1 MEIKQLRAFLAV
13 ANARSF
19 LGAAEMLY
27 VSRQAVSKTVTQLED
42 ELGVKLFVR
51 SQNGAELTPAGAYFF
66 PQARTLVADFDRL
79 QRDMTRFEHSPR
91 QKLRICMAVGV
102 NTMFTRKIMDYS
114 RAHAAELEIQLIV
127 CRDLDC
133 DSVLTNY
140 RADAVLSF
148 TPANGRS
155 VITSQI
161 AESPIVFLV
170 NNVNPLSKE
179 PVIEL
184 SWRKRVS
191 NFLLYTGGRDHC
203 LWWPVIPRQG
213 DSCCSDLDYVFQL
226 LQEDRGVMP
235 IPRAMVPEDVD
246 YATLVRGRPRV
257 EPCQVYCS
265 TLRESFYDPSTWDAL
280 NRLCTEVLQQPEG
293 AEY

>member
-51 SQNGAELTPAGAYFF
+51 SQNGVELPPAGAYFF

-91 QKLRICMAVGV
+91 QQLRLCLAVGV
-102 NTMFTRKIMDYS
+102 NTMLTRAIMDYAH
-114 RAHAAELEIQLIV
+114 AHAAELELQLIV

-155 VITSQI
+155 VITTLV
-161 AESPIVFLV
+161 AEYPIVFLV
-170 NNVNPLSKE
+170 NNSNPLSRE

-191 NFLLYTGGRDHC
+191 NLLLYTGGRDHC

-226 LQEDRGVMP
+226 LREDRGVMP
-235 IPRAMVPEDVD
+235 IPRSMVPEDLD
-246 YATLVRGRPRV
+246 YATLVRGRPKV
-257 EPCQVYCS
+257 DPCQVYFS
-265 TLRESFYDPSTWDAL
+265 TLRESYYDPTAWKLLD
-280 NRLCTEVLQQPEG
+280 RLYTEVLQQPGEI
-293 AEY
+293 EQ